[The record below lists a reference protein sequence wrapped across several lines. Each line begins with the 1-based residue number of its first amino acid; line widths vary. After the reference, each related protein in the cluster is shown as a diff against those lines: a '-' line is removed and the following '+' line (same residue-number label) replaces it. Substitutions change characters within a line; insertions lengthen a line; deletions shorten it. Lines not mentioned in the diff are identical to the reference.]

1 MKEFIKSFYKN
12 NFVYNANEKLS
23 KLTIFFIIILD
34 IVIYATL
41 NLGIEFQTRVLHS
54 PSVTFPYKCRDVI
67 NSSNI
72 DSFNQYFYSKDSYD
86 NYNYDENYQEIKD
99 SLIDNR
105 CAIVNLKI
113 EEVKKEH
120 DIKQLITTSNKLL
133 NSENKINNELYYIK
147 ENYNTVLFEK
157 LSSQETDKS
166 IIKDN
171 LTSQNVK
178 EKYQTYE
185 KELATIQKEKDN
197 LNKSFSDSK
206 SVKDLLTYINDNK
219 QQINDDIEKLN
230 KEYSLKIELVTLLFL
245 LPLVFGFFYLMK
257 RYLQKEKYI
266 LYVMFKNIFVISLIP
281 TFISICS
288 LIYEFLPK
296 IFINKLMKFFYELE
310 IPFVVYYFVII
321 IFVFIFGILII
332 KVQKRYK
339 ESNNKL
345 KNNSISKVESYN
357 KNICN
362 SCGNSVDFKTMNFCP
377 CCQNQLK
384 IECKECHH
392 MTIKGLSYCS
402 NCGQNISV

>member
-1 MKEFIKSFYKN
+1 
-12 NFVYNANEKLS
+12 
-23 KLTIFFIIILD
+23 
-34 IVIYATL
+34 
-41 NLGIEFQTRVLHS
+41 
-54 PSVTFPYKCRDVI
+54 
-67 NSSNI
+67 
-72 DSFNQYFYSKDSYD
+72 
-86 NYNYDENYQEIKD
+86 
-99 SLIDNR
+99 
-105 CAIVNLKI
+105 
-113 EEVKKEH
+113 
-120 DIKQLITTSNKLL
+120 
-133 NSENKINNELYYIK
+133 
-147 ENYNTVLFEK
+147 
-157 LSSQETDKS
+157 
-166 IIKDN
+166 
-171 LTSQNVK
+171 
-178 EKYQTYE
+178 
-185 KELATIQKEKDN
+185 
-197 LNKSFSDSK
+197 
-206 SVKDLLTYINDNK
+206 
-219 QQINDDIEKLN
+219 
-230 KEYSLKIELVTLLFL
+230 YSLKLELVTLLFL
-245 LPLVFGFFYLMK
+245 LPLVFGFFYMMK

-266 LYVMFKNIFVISLIP
+266 LYVMFKNIFLISLIP
-281 TFISICS
+281 TFISICA

>member
-72 DSFNQYFYSKDSYD
+72 DSFNQYFYSKDSYE

-197 LNKSFSDSK
+197 LNKFFSDSK

-266 LYVMFKNIFVISLIP
+266 LYVMFKNIFLISLIP
-281 TFISICS
+281 TFISICA

>member
-67 NSSNI
+67 NSLNI

-281 TFISICS
+281 TFISICA

>member
-266 LYVMFKNIFVISLIP
+266 LYVMFKNIFLISLIP
-281 TFISICS
+281 TFISICV

>member
-67 NSSNI
+67 NSLNI

>member
-1 MKEFIKSFYKN
+1 MKELIKSFYKN

-23 KLTIFFIIILD
+23 KLTIFFIIILN

-72 DSFNQYFYSKDSYD
+72 DSFNQYFYSKDSYN

-120 DIKQLITTSNKLL
+120 DIKQLIVTSNKLL

-157 LSSQETDKS
+157 LSFQETDKS

-185 KELATIQKEKDN
+185 KELATIQKEKEN
-197 LNKSFSDSK
+197 INKSFSDSK
-206 SVKDLLTYINDNK
+206 TVKDLLTYINDNK
-219 QQINDDIEKLN
+219 EQINDDIEKAN
-230 KEYSLKIELVTLLFL
+230 KAYSLKIELVTLLFL

-266 LYVMFKNIFVISLIP
+266 LYVMFKNIFIISLIP

-288 LIYEFLPK
+288 LIYKFLPK

-310 IPFVVYYFVII
+310 IPFVAYYFAII

-339 ESNNKL
+339 ENNNKL

-384 IECKECHH
+384 IECNECHN
-392 MTIKGLSYCS
+392 MTIKGLSYCC
-402 NCGQNISV
+402 NCGESIKE

>member
-72 DSFNQYFYSKDSYD
+72 DSFNQYFYSKDSYE

-113 EEVKKEH
+113 EEVKKGH

-266 LYVMFKNIFVISLIP
+266 LYVMFKNIFLISLIP

-362 SCGNSVDFKTMNFCP
+362 GCGNSVDFKTMNFCP

-384 IECKECHH
+384 IECKKCHH

>member
-23 KLTIFFIIILD
+23 KLTIFFIILLD
-34 IVIYATL
+34 IIIYATL

-67 NSSNI
+67 NNTNI
-72 DSFNQYFYSKDSYD
+72 DSFNQYFYSKDSYN
-86 NYNYDENYQEIKD
+86 NYYYDENYQEIKD

-105 CAIVNLKI
+105 CAIVNSKVD
-113 EEVKKEH
+113 EVKKEH

-185 KELATIQKEKDN
+185 KELATIQKEKDE
-197 LNKSFSDSK
+197 LNKSFSESK
-206 SVKDLLTYINDNK
+206 TVKDLLIYVNDNK
-219 QQINDDIEKLN
+219 QQINDDIEKSN

-266 LYVMFKNIFVISLIP
+266 LYVMFKNIFIISLIP

-339 ESNNKL
+339 ENNNKL

-402 NCGQNISV
+402 NCGQSIKE